1 MKGSIGYFSTMK
13 KIILLLSFIALNQMG
28 FAQGNFFGEKFSL
41 EQSNSIGDL
50 YKAMDM
56 ADSVDM
62 IISAEIIQTCKK
74 AGCWMEIQNAD
85 GTMKT
90 KVFMKDHAFGVPLE
104 GCEKKSCLVHGRAF
118 RYNLS
123 VEYLRHL
130 AEDAGKS
137 KAEIEKITQPET
149 AIAIDAWGVW
159 ID

>member
-1 MKGSIGYFSTMK
+1 MK
-13 KIILLLSFIALNQMG
+13 KYILALAAVVIAFSSWSQAQFYGESFDKSQKFTLN
-28 FAQGNFFGEKFSL
+28 
-41 EQSNSIGDL
+41 DL

-62 IISAEIIQTCKK
+62 IISAEIVQTCKK
-74 AGCWMEIQNAD
+74 AGCWMEIQNTD
-85 GTMKT
+85 GSMKT

-123 VEYLRHL
+123 MEYLRHL

>member
-1 MKGSIGYFSTMK
+1 MK
-13 KIILLLSFIALNQMG
+13 KHILALAAIVIAFHSWSQAQFYGEAFDKSQISTLN
-28 FAQGNFFGEKFSL
+28 N
-41 EQSNSIGDL
+41 L

-74 AGCWMEIQNAD
+74 AGCWMEIQNAE

-104 GCEKKSCLVHGRAF
+104 GCEKKSCIVHGRAF

>member
-1 MKGSIGYFSTMK
+1 MK
-13 KIILLLSFIALNQMG
+13 KHILALAAVVIAFNSWSQAQFYGESFDKSQKFTLN
-28 FAQGNFFGEKFSL
+28 
-41 EQSNSIGDL
+41 DL

>member
-1 MKGSIGYFSTMK
+1 MK
-13 KIILLLSFIALNQMG
+13 KQILILLAMTLSLASWSQSKFYGDQFAKDNSHSLN
-28 FAQGNFFGEKFSL
+28 E
-41 EQSNSIGDL
+41 L
-50 YKAMDM
+50 YKAMDN

-62 IISAEIIQTCKK
+62 VVTAQIVQTCKK

-104 GCEKKSCLVHGRAF
+104 GCEKKQCLVNGRAF
-118 RYNLS
+118 RYKLS

-130 AEDAGKS
+130 AEDAGQS
-137 KAEIEKITQPET
+137 KEEIEKITEPET
-149 AIAIDAWGVW
+149 AIAIDAMGVW